1 MSKISSYGIVS
12 PPVAGDLV
20 IGTNVRDANKTKNFT
35 AGSVAAL
42 AKEVGVL
49 NLPAHAN
56 QAAAISAGLLA
67 GALYQTSGTG
77 AAPLNAAGIVIVVQ

>member
-35 AGSVAAL
+35 VDSVAAL